1 MPLPKLSI
9 PEYEATLPVTGTKI
23 SYRPFLVKEEKLLYL
38 AMESQDNK
46 QMVKAVKTIIKNCTN
61 LKTKVEDLAT
71 FEIEYIFLK
80 IRSVAVGEVSEF
92 KVICPDDEKTYVP
105 TKIYIDDIHVIKDEK
120 HTKEIK
126 LDDTISMVMKYPSLD
141 EFINQNFDFDDKSS
155 NLNQSFELIGSCIDT
170 IVQGE
175 EAWSTKDCSKKEVME
190 FLDQMNSA
198 QFKLL
203 EGFFETM
210 PKLSHEVSVTNPKTG
225 VKSTVVLEG
234 LSSFFG

>member
-46 QMVKAVKTIIKNCTN
+46 QMIKAVKTIIKNCTN

-92 KVICPDDEKTYVP
+92 KVICPDDDKTEVTVSVP
-105 TKIYIDDIHVIKDEK
+105 LGDVGVDIPEEHNAKILLDENVGV
-120 HTKEIK
+120 
-126 LDDTISMVMKYPSLD
+126 VMKYPSLD
-141 EFINQNFDFDDKSS
+141 VFIKQNLSENPDIDDIFELAATCIGQVYDSEEVYDSFTKAEALEFLE
-155 NLNQSFELIGSCIDT
+155 NLNAEQFQK
-170 IVQGE
+170 VQ
-175 EAWSTKDCSKKEVME
+175 K
-190 FLDQMNSA
+190 
-198 QFKLL
+198 
-203 EGFFETM
+203 FFETM
-210 PKLSHEVSVTNPKTG
+210 PKLSHTVKVKNPKTK
-225 VKSTVVLEG
+225 VESEVVLEG

>member
-46 QMVKAVKTIIKNCTN
+46 QMIKAVKTIIKNCTN

-92 KVICPDDEKTYVP
+92 KVICPDDDKTEVTVSVP
-105 TKIYIDDIHVIKDEK
+105 LSEVGVDIPEEHNAKILLDENVGV
-120 HTKEIK
+120 
-126 LDDTISMVMKYPSLD
+126 VMKYPSLD
-141 EFINQNFDFDDKSS
+141 IFIKQNLSENPDIEDIFELAATCIGQVFDKEEVYDSFTKVEALEFLE
-155 NLNQSFELIGSCIDT
+155 NLNAEQFQK
-170 IVQGE
+170 VQ
-175 EAWSTKDCSKKEVME
+175 K
-190 FLDQMNSA
+190 
-198 QFKLL
+198 
-203 EGFFETM
+203 FFETM
-210 PKLSHEVSVTNPKTG
+210 PKLSHTIKVKNPKT
-225 VKSTVVLEG
+225 KKESDLVLEG
-234 LSSFFG
+234 LASFFE

>member
-92 KVICPDDEKTYVP
+92 KVICPDDEKTEVTVSVP
-105 TKIYIDDIHVIKDEK
+105 LSEVGVEIPKDHKSKIQLDENVGV
-120 HTKEIK
+120 
-126 LDDTISMVMKYPSLD
+126 VMKYPSLD
-141 EFINQNFDFDDKSS
+141 VFIKQNLAENPDIDDIFELAASCIGQVFDKEEVYDSFTKAEALEFLE
-155 NLNQSFELIGSCIDT
+155 NLNAEQFQK
-170 IVQGE
+170 VQ
-175 EAWSTKDCSKKEVME
+175 V
-190 FLDQMNSA
+190 
-198 QFKLL
+198 
-203 EGFFETM
+203 FFETM
-210 PKLSHEVSVTNPKTG
+210 PKLSYTLKVTNPNTKKT
-225 VKSTVVLEG
+225 SDMVLEG
-234 LSSFFG
+234 LASFFE

>member
-46 QMVKAVKTIIKNCTN
+46 QMIKAVKTIIKNCTN

-92 KVICPDDEKTYVP
+92 KVLCPDDEKTEVTVSVP
-105 TKIYIDDIHVIKDEK
+105 LGDVGVDIPEEHNAKIQLDENVGV
-120 HTKEIK
+120 
-126 LDDTISMVMKYPSLD
+126 VMKYPSLD
-141 EFINQNFDFDDKSS
+141 VFIKQNLSENPDIDDIFELAATCIGQVFDKEEVYDSFTKAEALEFLE
-155 NLNQSFELIGSCIDT
+155 NLNAEQFQK
-170 IVQGE
+170 VQ
-175 EAWSTKDCSKKEVME
+175 K
-190 FLDQMNSA
+190 
-198 QFKLL
+198 
-203 EGFFETM
+203 FFETM
-210 PKLSHEVSVTNPKTG
+210 PKLSHTVKVKNPKT
-225 VKSTVVLEG
+225 KKESDLVLEG
-234 LSSFFG
+234 LASFFE

>member
-46 QMVKAVKTIIKNCTN
+46 QMIKAVKTIIKNCTN

-92 KVICPDDEKTYVP
+92 KVICPDDDKTEVTVSVP
-105 TKIYIDDIHVIKDEK
+105 LGDVGVDIPEEHNAKILLDENVGV
-120 HTKEIK
+120 
-126 LDDTISMVMKYPSLD
+126 VMKYPSLD
-141 EFINQNFDFDDKSS
+141 VFIKQNLSENPDIDDIFELAATCIGQVYDSEEVYDSFTKAEALEFLE
-155 NLNQSFELIGSCIDT
+155 NLNAEQFQK
-170 IVQGE
+170 VQ
-175 EAWSTKDCSKKEVME
+175 K
-190 FLDQMNSA
+190 
-198 QFKLL
+198 
-203 EGFFETM
+203 FFETM
-210 PKLSHEVSVTNPKTG
+210 PKLSHTIKVKNPKTK
-225 VKSTVVLEG
+225 VESPLVLEG
-234 LSSFFG
+234 LASFFE

>member
-46 QMVKAVKTIIKNCTN
+46 QMIKAVKTIIKNCTN

-92 KVICPDDEKTYVP
+92 KVICPDDDKTEVTVSVP
-105 TKIYIDDIHVIKDEK
+105 LGDVGVDIPEEHNAKILLDENVGV
-120 HTKEIK
+120 
-126 LDDTISMVMKYPSLD
+126 VMKYPSLD
-141 EFINQNFDFDDKSS
+141 VFIKQNLSENPDIDDIFELAATCIGQVFDKEEVYDSFTKVEALEFLE
-155 NLNQSFELIGSCIDT
+155 NLNAEQFQK
-170 IVQGE
+170 VQ
-175 EAWSTKDCSKKEVME
+175 K
-190 FLDQMNSA
+190 
-198 QFKLL
+198 
-203 EGFFETM
+203 FFETM
-210 PKLSHEVSVTNPKTG
+210 PKLSHTIKVKNPKTI
-225 VKSTVVLEG
+225 VESPLVLEG
-234 LSSFFG
+234 LASFFE